1 MDYSQEIEAN
11 NARIQELKAELAK
24 LQGQPAMGSDA
35 MDYALAANRAEYG
48 DISGAQ
54 YHLNKPE
61 ERARMA
67 KLYDTYGNGSSDKE
81 TQYATLQDNVIEAEQ
96 ELALTPK
103 TNTALVAA
111 GQRKLQNAQLRLA
124 MFEKK
129 NPNLVKMHWN
139 WRGQAEKG
147 LSNVKPVE
155 QAPAATI
162 EGGNALMG
170 DLLYTGTD
178 GNVYLKEG
186 ADITPV
192 TDYFKKIPY
201 WWENEQIRKN
211 LKYLNELKTPTQAAS
226 APTAKNIAI
235 RKLDETAFKNGRWKD
250 AETRTQF
257 RELYNSMSTEDKN
270 SEEGMKIKNAL
281 NKWTEPEYRQWLN
294 DMDDEGRWL
303 IGNKLN
309 VSEKDLAEAK
319 NKFSIDGWTWE
330 MKNGKWKETSGKWRK
345 NDSKRG
351 K

>member
-1 MDYSQEIEAN
+1 MDYTQEIAAN

-61 ERARMA
+61 ERARVA
-67 KLYDTYGNGSSDKE
+67 KLYETYGNGSSDKE

-103 TNTALVAA
+103 ANTALVAA
-111 GQRKLQNAQLRLA
+111 GQRKLQNAKLRLA

-147 LSNVKPVE
+147 LSTVNTVE

-211 LKYLNELKTPTQAAS
+211 LKYLNELKTPTKAAS

-235 RKLDETAFKNGRWKD
+235 RKLDESLFKNGLWKD
-250 AETRTQF
+250 AETRAQF
-257 RELYNSMSTEDKN
+257 KNMYDAMSVEDKN
-270 SEEGMKIKNAL
+270 SDDGVEIKNAL
-281 NKWTEPEYRQWLN
+281 NHMTRPEYNEKMRKMDEEGWRKAGEVLDPREIKMLKEQKIKDFVDKDGVKWTIN
-294 DMDDEGRWL
+294 SKG
-303 IGNKLN
+303 KL
-309 VSEKDLAEAK
+309 SHK
-319 NKFSIDGWTWE
+319 
-330 MKNGKWKETSGKWRK
+330 
-345 NDSKRG
+345 
-351 K
+351 